1 MLKNFFELF
10 ISWAH
15 TENFS
20 ELVKFIAY
28 EMESQDLKL
37 YLDTCNHDNT
47 YLSPTS
53 IDQFLEIISNKLEE
67 EVLTSL
73 RQVNENGEQNV
84 FAFMAD
90 ESVDESNKEQLSC
103 LADSVIKFGV
113 LVNITWVL
121 SM

>member
-1 MLKNFFELF
+1 MNKTELIIETMLKNFFELF
-10 ISWAH
+10 ISWLGKNGL
-15 TENFS
+15 TRKIFS

-53 IDQFLEIISNKLEE
+53 IDQFFEIISNKLEE

-73 RQVNENGEQNV
+73 RQ
-84 FAFMAD
+84 F
-90 ESVDESNKEQLSC
+90 K
-103 LADSVIKFGV
+103 
-113 LVNITWVL
+113 
-121 SM
+121 